1 MWSMAGAISVS
12 LTIEFGGP
20 SPELLARVWCPCVPS
35 RSYTKHR
42 KEYPLLPAETKP
54 FQPVPTI
61 SRADLAAGCILI
73 PHDFPWSSS
82 SRSCPHQLCVHHGL
96 CWQRS
101 ASIGFLSCLDSN
113 YCCFHVRK
121 QCKFASKRTFRVVAN
136 KDDRW
141 HQECPPRRKGR

>member
-35 RSYTKHR
+35 RSYTRHR
-42 KEYPLLPAETKP
+42 KDYPLLPAETRP

-61 SRADLAAGCILI
+61 SRADLAACCFLV
-73 PHDFPWSSS
+73 PYDFSRSS
-82 SRSCPHQLCVHHGL
+82 SRSGPHQLCVHHGL

-101 ASIGFLSCLDSN
+101 ALIGFLPRLDSN
-113 YCCFHVRK
+113 CCCFHVRK
-121 QCKFASKRTFRVVAN
+121 QCEVASKRTFCVVAN
-136 KDDRW
+136 KADRW
-141 HQECPPRRKGR
+141 HHECPAQRNGR